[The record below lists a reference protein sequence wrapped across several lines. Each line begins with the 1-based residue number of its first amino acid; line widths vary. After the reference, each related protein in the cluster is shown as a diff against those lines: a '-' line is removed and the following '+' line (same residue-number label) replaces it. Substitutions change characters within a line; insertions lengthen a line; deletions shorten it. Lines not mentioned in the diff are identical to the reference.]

1 MNPTHG
7 IAVAKGVERY
17 VFLFAAD
24 QRSEVLRVAGRW
36 ASDPALSFDWH
47 DAAAVSAEV
56 RRSMAENL
64 GEQVN
69 G

>member
-24 QRSEVLRVAGRW
+24 QRAEVLRVAGRW
-36 ASDPALSFDWH
+36 ASDPALSFSWH

-56 RRSMAENL
+56 RRGL
-64 GEQVN
+64 VQTQGERA
-69 G
+69 